1 MSRYSVQVGNF
12 CLGDL
17 ECNGVRIARIS
28 TMLVP
33 IALLAIAWLLASK
46 GYLARFEVLISYGV
60 VAFLVMWAWR
70 RSLLSSLPPEY
81 EQWIRKSTKRQRVG
95 VGRSLAMMIVVTM
108 LIPICT
114 IAFMYLAPEVSESWK
129 SFSTCMLLIGWAS
142 KIPLAIL
149 ITEWHLFRDK

>member
-33 IALLAIAWLLASK
+33 IALVAIAWLLASK
-46 GYLARFEVLISYGV
+46 GYLARFEVLISYGI

-81 EQWIRKSTKRQRVG
+81 EEWMRKSSKKQRVR
-95 VGRSLAMMIVVTM
+95 VGRALAMMIVVTM